1 MMSTERDSQSFGGM
15 SMKEI
20 PMPYVKANQAG
31 IVLFVLLTLILQ
43 QLSVLLILFVIQI
56 VGFIFG
62 AKANLFIVLA
72 KPFLKVEG
80 KEKQAMELAKFNNSI
95 AIIFLTISLVAL
107 LLEYTLVGYLVAG
120 MLGLAALIAI
130 CGYCIGCTIY
140 YQYKQLI
147 MKRN

>member
-1 MMSTERDSQSFGGM
+1 
-15 SMKEI
+15 MKEI

-43 QLSVLLILFVIQI
+43 QFSVLLILFLIQI

-62 AKANLFIVLA
+62 SKANLFIVLA

-80 KEKQAMELAKFNNSI
+80 KGKQAIELAKFNNGI
-95 AIIFLTISLVAL
+95 AIIFLTVAL
-107 LLEYTLVGYLVAG
+107 VFFLLEYLTLGYLVAG

-140 YQYKQLI
+140 YQYKQLVLR
-147 MKRN
+147 KR